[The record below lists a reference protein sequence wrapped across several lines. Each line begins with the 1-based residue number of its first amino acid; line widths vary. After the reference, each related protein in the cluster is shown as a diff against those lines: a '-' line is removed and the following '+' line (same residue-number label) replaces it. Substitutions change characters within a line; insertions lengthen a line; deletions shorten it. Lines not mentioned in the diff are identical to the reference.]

1 MIGKIKVAIADDQQL
16 FRKGIISLLKEFE
29 EIDIVFEAGDG
40 KDLLNQLA
48 NGNTVPDVIL
58 LDIEMPLMNG
68 IEALKKI
75 KSKGYA
81 SKVIILTMHDEEE
94 MVVHLIEMGA
104 NGFLPKNE
112 DIENVVSAIKSVIES
127 DYYFNDKFS
136 KGMLRSLISNEK
148 ITPKFNY
155 NQLSDIETEIAR
167 LICEELTNKEIAA
180 KLDLSPRSV
189 DGHRERILKKIG
201 AKNTAGIVMYA
212 YKCKLI
218 K

>member
-29 EIDIVFEAGDG
+29 EIDIAFEAGDG

-48 NGNTVPDVIL
+48 NGTVPDVIL

-94 MVVHLIEMGA
+94 MVIHLIEMGA

>member
-1 MIGKIKVAIADDQQL
+1 MTEKINVAIADDQHL
-16 FRKGIISLLKEFE
+16 FRKGIISLLKEFD
-29 EIDIVFEAGDG
+29 EINILFEAVDG
-40 KDLLNQLA
+40 KDLMDHLEKSEQL
-48 NGNTVPDVIL
+48 PDVIL
-58 LDIEMPLMNG
+58 LDIEMPIMNG
-68 IEALKKI
+68 IDALKKI
-75 KSKGYA
+75 KSKGYPT
-81 SKVIILTMHDEEE
+81 KVIILTMHDEEE
-94 MVVHLIEMGA
+94 MVIHLIETGA
-104 NGFLPKNE
+104 NGFLPKSE
-112 DIENVVSAIKSVIES
+112 DIDNVVNAIKSVVES
-127 DYYFNDKFS
+127 NYYFNDKFS

-155 NQLSDIETEIAR
+155 NQLSDIETEITR

-180 KLDLSPRSV
+180 ILDLSVRSV

>member
-48 NGNTVPDVIL
+48 NGTVPDVIL

-94 MVVHLIEMGA
+94 MVIHLIEMGA

>member
-94 MVVHLIEMGA
+94 MVIHLIEMGA

>member
-1 MIGKIKVAIADDQQL
+1 MTGKIKVAIADDQQL
-16 FRKGIISLLKEFE
+16 FRKGIISLLKEFDDIE
-29 EIDIVFEAGDG
+29 IVFEAVDG
-40 KDLLNQLA
+40 KDLLEQLA
-48 NGNTVPDVIL
+48 KSEPQPDVIL

-75 KSKGYA
+75 KAKGYA
-81 SKVIILTMHDEEE
+81 AKVIILTMHDEEE
-94 MVVHLIEMGA
+94 MVIHLIETGA

-112 DIENVVSAIKSVIES
+112 DIENVVNAIKSVVES
-127 DYYFNDKFS
+127 NYYFNDKFS

-148 ITPKFNY
+148 IMPKFNY